1 MNNKDDIIYQ
11 KVIWKAE
18 TNKLL
23 ANIQK
28 IDFVHCS
35 LYIPLEN
42 QRFSDVF
49 RGYRK
54 RPVA

>member
-18 TNKLL
+18 INKLL
-23 ANIQK
+23 ANVQK
-28 IDFVHCS
+28 IDFVHCP

-42 QRFSDVF
+42 QRLSDVF